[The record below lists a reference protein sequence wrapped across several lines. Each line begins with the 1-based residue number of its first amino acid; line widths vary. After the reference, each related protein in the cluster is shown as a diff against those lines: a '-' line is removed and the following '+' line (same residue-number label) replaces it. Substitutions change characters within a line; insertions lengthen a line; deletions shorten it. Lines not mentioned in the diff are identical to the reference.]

1 MRRMQRRVRMCELH
15 PIPGCRSDPVI
26 ITDLVTAEIA
36 AHRTRTGAR
45 YPACGL
51 VEQDPFK
58 LKAVVEVESGRL
70 MSQMAAELGL
80 PGRFVRN
87 WLRCAALRGRA
98 WSGAQ
103 LGREPGGSGCRDR
116 TATA

>member
-51 VEQDPFK
+51 VEQGPFK

-87 WLRCAALRGRA
+87 
-98 WSGAQ
+98 
-103 LGREPGGSGCRDR
+103 
-116 TATA
+116 